1 MQLDNR
7 MSTREA
13 ILGYRMGTTL
23 SAVASFG
30 DAHDSQGRLVQL
42 SLEHLTLHL
51 ASCAELRPGQLASV
65 VLGLGERWTTSLQ
78 AEVAEVSAGG
88 PEAQPELRLRFV
100 APPLEAGRKIVSAL
114 EALRESGH
122 LVTPEGRPVWKETIR
137 NQDRILR
144 ICEALSA
151 RSTRGV
157 SRAEDGTR
165 VEVRAAHFDK
175 YEGVIGWK
183 AEGELPQTPFAMEA
197 FGYSSVLYFQVDKAW
212 QDGGL
217 WMMPLPVEMTRFRHR
232 WLRRA
237 PTTTECELSF
247 EHPLWPQVRVH
258 RKMLDVS
265 YEGLSFMTELSEDL
279 LYPGMR
285 VPVLEVEMPG
295 RAPVKLFG
303 EVRNISSTP
312 KGHRCGMWLSPL
324 NAQEGQAWRALVEE
338 QMHPKTRVAGDWNSG
353 VWELFEKSGYF
364 RLSGKDPTKFE
375 AFKREFHDTQNKLQG
390 QNRLGLRVVR
400 PMEGGVEATL
410 SVVKPY
416 AGSWLAHQLARQQ
429 PPGAN
434 GRRAASAREALRDIY
449 LRAYE
454 PTQLD
459 PEVKWFFS
467 YAEAHVRWTRFT
479 KFDFAQ
485 WYEHTGQAALIPF
498 QLMEG
503 DTEHEWAPLPE
514 GIEVAEPT
522 AQELE
527 QLFQRLEKTKPVAY
541 REALD
546 LVPERFGLTSTKALW
561 SQANLS
567 REREAFVARHHGK
580 AVAIGVVE
588 AANPGLN
595 LFHVLDGV
603 RIVPLLEEDSR
614 PEVQDGMLG
623 LLTRA
628 AEWYR
633 ARNRRV
639 FVHYVETKSVEYA
652 ERAVLADLGEGLIW
666 IISSAL
672 LPEFL
677 EHLCESTTPRNE
689 G

>member
-1 MQLDNR
+1 
-7 MSTREA
+7 
-13 ILGYRMGTTL
+13 
-23 SAVASFG
+23 
-30 DAHDSQGRLVQL
+30 
-42 SLEHLTLHL
+42 
-51 ASCAELRPGQLASV
+51 
-65 VLGLGERWTTSLQ
+65 
-78 AEVAEVSAGG
+78 
-88 PEAQPELRLRFV
+88 
-100 APPLEAGRKIVSAL
+100 
-114 EALRESGH
+114 
-122 LVTPEGRPVWKETIR
+122 
-137 NQDRILR
+137 
-144 ICEALSA
+144 
-151 RSTRGV
+151 
-157 SRAEDGTR
+157 
-165 VEVRAAHFDK
+165 
-175 YEGVIGWK
+175 
-183 AEGELPQTPFAMEA
+183 
-197 FGYSSVLYFQVDKAW
+197 
-212 QDGGL
+212 
-217 WMMPLPVEMTRFRHR
+217 MMPLPVEMTRFRHR
-232 WLRRA
+232 WMRRA
-237 PTTTECELSF
+237 PTITDCDLSF
-247 EHPLWPQVRVH
+247 DHPLWPQVRVH

-265 YEGLSFMTELSEDL
+265 YEGLSFTTELGDDL

-303 EVRNISSTP
+303 EVRNISSTSR
-312 KGHRCGMWLSPL
+312 GHRCGMWLSPL
-324 NAQEGQAWRALVEE
+324 NAEEALAWRALVED
-338 QMHPKTRVAGDWNSG
+338 QMHPRTRVAGDWNAG
-353 VWELFEKSGYF
+353 VWDLFEKSGYF

-375 AFKREFHDTQNKLQG
+375 AFKREFHETQNKLQG
-390 QNRLGLRVVR
+390 QHRLGLRVVR

-429 PPGAN
+429 PPGMN
-434 GRRAASAREALRDIY
+434 NKRASAREALRDIY

-485 WYEHTGQAALIPF
+485 WYEHTGQSALIPF

-503 DTEHEWAPLPE
+503 ETDREWAPIPE
-514 GIEVAEPT
+514 GIELAAPT
-522 AQELE
+522 AEELNV
-527 QLFQRLEKTKPVAY
+527 LFQRLEATKPVAY

-546 LVPERFGLTSTKALW
+546 LVPERFDLTSHQGAVEPGAADAA
-561 SQANLS
+561 SARPSS
-567 REREAFVARHHGK
+567 RATTAS
-580 AVAIGVVE
+580 AVAIGIVE

-603 RIVPLLEEDSR
+603 RIVPLVEDDSL

-628 AEWYR
+628 SDWFRE
-633 ARNRRV
+633 RNRRV
-639 FVHYVETKSVEYA
+639 FVHYVETKSVMYA

-666 IISSAL
+666 IISSTL

-677 EHLCESTTPRNE
+677 EHLCESTTPRSE

>member
-1 MQLDNR
+1 MQSDNR

-13 ILGYRMGTTL
+13 ILGYRMGTDL

-51 ASCAELRPGQLASV
+51 ASCAELRPGQTANV
-65 VLGLGERWTTSLQ
+65 VLGLGERWTTALQ
-78 AEVAEVSAGG
+78 AEVAEISAAG
-88 PEAQPELRLRFV
+88 PQMPPELRLRFV
-100 APPLEAGRKIVSAL
+100 APPLEAGRKIVNAL

-137 NQDRILR
+137 SQDRVLR
-144 ICEALSA
+144 ICEALAA
-151 RSTRGV
+151 RTTRGV
-157 SRAEDGTR
+157 ARTEDGTR

-183 AEGELPQTPFAMEA
+183 ADGEMPPTSFSMEA
-197 FGYSSVLYFQVDKAW
+197 FGYSSVLYFRVEKAW
-212 QDGGL
+212 YDGGL

-232 WLRRA
+232 WMRRA
-237 PTTTECELSF
+237 PTITECDLSF
-247 EHPLWPQVRVH
+247 DHPLWPQVRVH

-265 YEGLSFMTELSEDL
+265 YEGLSFTTELSDDL

-303 EVRNISSTP
+303 EVRNISSASR
-312 KGHRCGMWLSPL
+312 GHRCGMWLSPL
-324 NAQEGQAWRALVEE
+324 NAEEALAWRALVED
-338 QMHPKTRVAGDWNSG
+338 QMHPRTKVAGDYNGG
-353 VWELFEKSGYF
+353 VWDLFEKSGYF

-390 QNRLGLRVVR
+390 QHRLGLRVVR

-416 AGSWLAHQLARQQ
+416 AGSWMAHQLARQQ
-429 PPGAN
+429 PPGMN
-434 GRRAASAREALRDIY
+434 NKRASAREALRDIY

-459 PEVKWFFS
+459 PEVKWFFA

-485 WYEHTGQAALIPF
+485 WYEHTGQSALIPF

-503 DTEHEWAPLPE
+503 ETDREWAPIPE
-514 GIEVAEPT
+514 GIELAAPT
-522 AQELE
+522 AEELTL
-527 QLFQRLEKTKPVAY
+527 LFQRLEATKPVAY

-546 LVPERFGLTSTKALW
+546 LVPERFELTSTKALW
-561 SQANLS
+561 NQARLT
-567 REREAFVARHHGK
+567 REREAFVARHNGK
-580 AVAIGVVE
+580 AVAIGIVE

-603 RIVPLLEEDSR
+603 RIVPLVEDDSQ

-628 AEWYR
+628 ADWFRE
-633 ARNRRV
+633 RNRRV
-639 FVHYVETKSVEYA
+639 FVHYVETKSVMYA

-666 IISSAL
+666 IISSGL
-672 LPEFL
+672 LPEFI
-677 EHLCESTTPRNE
+677 EHLCESTTPRSE

>member
-1 MQLDNR
+1 MQSDNR
-7 MSTREA
+7 MSIREA
-13 ILGYRMGTTL
+13 ILGYRMGTEL

-42 SLEHLTLHL
+42 SLEHLTLHVS
-51 ASCAELRPGQLASV
+51 SCTELRPGQPASV
-65 VLGLGERWTTSLQ
+65 VLGLGDRWTTALQ
-78 AEVAEVSAGG
+78 AEVTGVTVGG
-88 PEAQPELRLRFV
+88 PEAPPELRLRFV
-100 APPLEAGRKIVSAL
+100 APPLEAGRRIVSAL
-114 EALRESGH
+114 EVLRENGQ
-122 LVTPEGRPVWKETIR
+122 LVTPEARPVWKETITR
-137 NQDRILR
+137 QERILR
-144 ICEALSA
+144 ICEALAA
-151 RSTRGV
+151 RNTRGL
-157 SRAEDGTR
+157 SRAEDGSR

-175 YEGVIGWK
+175 YEGVIGWR
-183 AEGELPQTPFAMEA
+183 AEGPLPPLPFAMEA
-197 FGYSSVLYFQVDKAW
+197 FGYSSVLYFRVEKAW
-212 QDGGL
+212 YEGGL
-217 WMMPLPVEMTRFRHR
+217 WMMPLPAELTRFRHR

-237 PTTTECELSF
+237 PTSTECWLSF

-265 YEGLSFMTELSEDL
+265 YEGLSFMTDMSDDL

-295 RAPVKLFG
+295 RAPVRLFG

-312 KGHRCGMWLSPL
+312 KGHRCGMWVSPL
-324 NAQEGQAWRALVEE
+324 NEEEGLAWRALVEE
-338 QMHPKTRVAGDWNSG
+338 QIHPRTRVAGHWNDG
-353 VWELFEKSGYF
+353 VWDLFEKSGYF
-364 RLSGKDPTKFE
+364 RLSGKDPTKFA
-375 AFKREFHDTQNKLQG
+375 AFKREFNETQDKLQG
-390 QNRLGLRVVR
+390 QQRLGLRVVR

-429 PPGAN
+429 PPGAA
-434 GRRAASAREALRDIY
+434 GKRASAREALRDIY

-485 WYEHTGQAALIPF
+485 WYEHTGQSALIPF

-503 DTEHEWAPLPE
+503 ETDREWPAMPP
-514 GIEVAEPT
+514 GIEVGEPT
-522 AQELE
+522 EAELAL
-527 QLFQRLEKTKPVAY
+527 LFKRLEATKPLAY

-546 LVPERFGLTSTKALW
+546 LVPERFSLGTTKALW
-561 SQANLS
+561 NTARLS
-567 REREAFVARHHGK
+567 REREAFVARHNGTP
-580 AVAIGVVE
+580 VAIGIVE
-588 AANPGLN
+588 TANPGLN

-603 RIVPLLEEDSR
+603 RIVSLLEDDSR
-614 PEVQDGMLG
+614 PEVQDGMLA
-623 LLTRA
+623 LLSRA

-633 ARNRRV
+633 LRNRRV

-666 IISSAL
+666 IISSTL

-677 EHLCESTTPRNE
+677 EHLCESTTPRSD